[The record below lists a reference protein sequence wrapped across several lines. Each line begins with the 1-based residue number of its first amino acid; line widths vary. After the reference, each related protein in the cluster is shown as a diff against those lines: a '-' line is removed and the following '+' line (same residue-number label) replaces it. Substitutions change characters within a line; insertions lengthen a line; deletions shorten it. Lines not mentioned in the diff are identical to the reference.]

1 MSAGKDDL
9 LRLVVHGNIR
19 DLLQR
24 KFRQDSV
31 IHYALSRNAS
41 IKDIIEAMGIPHT
54 EIGAI
59 EKGSEQL
66 DFSYLPQPGDQLDIR
81 PPQAGSAPTEAT
93 FLRPQPLA
101 CCRFMVDI
109 NVARLARLLR
119 MVGFDTESVSDSTQL
134 NSKRDLAKASAATGR
149 ILLSRDKELLKYR
162 EVTFG
167 RLVRAQDP
175 PSQLYEIINFYGL
188 RSEVSPFS
196 RCLKCNDALVPVT
209 KESVVHRLEPLTKKY
224 YHKFKRCGSCLS
236 IYWQGSHHQAMLDL
250 LTPILP
256 ETSQHYDA

>member
-1 MSAGKDDL
+1 VPAGKDDL
-9 LRLVVHGNIR
+9 LSLAVHGDIR

-24 KFRQDSV
+24 KFRQDSI

-41 IKDIIEAMGIPHT
+41 IKDIIEAIGIPHT

-59 EKGSEQL
+59 EKGADQL
-66 DFSYLPQPGDQLDIR
+66 DFSYIPQPGDQLDIR
-81 PPQAGSAPTEAT
+81 PIRAGSAPTEPT

-109 NVARLARLLR
+109 NVARLTSLLR
-119 MVGFDTESVSDSTQL
+119 LAGFDTESVSESAQL
-134 NSKRDLAKASAATGR
+134 HSKRDIAEASAATGR
-149 ILLSRDKELLKYR
+149 ILLSRDKELLKHR

-175 PSQLYEIINFYGL
+175 QSQLYEIIKIYGL
-188 RSEVSPFS
+188 RPEVSPFS
-196 RCLKCNDALVPVT
+196 RCLKCNDTLVPVT

-224 YHKFKRCGSCLS
+224 YHSFKRCGSCLS

-256 ETSQHYDA
+256 ESSQH